1 MIDTVISPSDNREL
15 QWGKVVRV
23 LIVDDY
29 NVVALGIAALLDGD
43 DDIDVV
49 ARASDIA
56 TAVAAATRHRPDV
69 VLMDFRLPDGTGV
82 DAIARMRAVGC
93 DAAVIMLTAATDRR
107 VLRLALEA
115 GCLGFLSKNADHGD
129 LVRAIRAAAH
139 NETSFTADM
148 LTQLVHVGRVPATTI
163 EDLTA
168 RECDVLQ
175 LCADGLLPEEIAQ
188 QMHLSHHTVRNHL
201 RHAMIKLDA
210 HTKLE
215 AVVKALQAHLISV
228 GR

>member
-1 MIDTVISPSDNREL
+1 MASSPPCEQLPS
-15 QWGKVVRV
+15 KAVRV
-23 LIVDDY
+23 MIVDDHA
-29 NVVALGIAALLDGD
+29 VVALGIAALLDGD
-43 DDIDVV
+43 DDIEVV
-49 ARASDIA
+49 ARGSDVA
-56 TAVAAATRHRPDV
+56 TAVTAARHHRPDV
-69 VLMDFRLPDGTGV
+69 ILMDFRLPDGTGL
-82 DAIARMRAVGC
+82 DAISQLRADGC

-129 LVRAIRAAAH
+129 LVRAIRAAAR

-148 LTQLVHVGRVPATTI
+148 LTQLVHVGRVQPMTT

-175 LCADGLLPEEIAQ
+175 LSADGLQPDEIAER
-188 QMHLSHHTVRNHL
+188 MHLSQHTIRNHL
-201 RHAMIKLDA
+201 RHAMTKLDA

-215 AVVKALQAHLISV
+215 AVVKALQANLISV
-228 GR
+228 DH